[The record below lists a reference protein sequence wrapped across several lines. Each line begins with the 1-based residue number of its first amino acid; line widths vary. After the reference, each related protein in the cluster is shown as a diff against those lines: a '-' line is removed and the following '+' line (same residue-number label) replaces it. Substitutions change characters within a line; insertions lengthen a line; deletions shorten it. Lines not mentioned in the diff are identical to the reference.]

1 MVLDVLVAGV
11 AAMALGMAWYG
22 PLFGK
27 QWVQEMGFGAK
38 KVKSMK
44 MNAMTAMAGG
54 LATALVT
61 AFVLKQFL
69 GMLSVTALNPALM
82 VAFWAWLG
90 FQATTS
96 VGAVLWEN
104 KSWKLFALNAS
115 YQLVTLLAMAAV
127 LVFV

>member
-1 MVLDVLVAGV
+1 MLDVLVAGV

-96 VGAVLWEN
+96 VGAVLWGN